1 MPERDTLGIL
11 SWPQYRVTKDQT
23 RFMGLEK
30 RRVSR
35 NRGYRMSGVEVR
47 VRHGG
52 GLHIKEIEHDRDL
65 ESQHKDHARKEPV
78 QGIQEP
84 GGVGYGG
91 MISAEYGRPV
101 YCSCPREAEYGE
113 SPNHGRAWA
122 AHSTLASTHWALVDL
137 MHAAVIDGERFEQVD
152 IRRC

>member
-1 MPERDTLGIL
+1 MLDRVVMPERDTLGIL
-11 SWPQYRVTKDQT
+11 GWPQYRVTKDQT

-101 YCSCPREAEYGE
+101 I
-113 SPNHGRAWA
+113 
-122 AHSTLASTHWALVDL
+122 
-137 MHAAVIDGERFEQVD
+137 AAVLEKQSMEKALITDELGRH
-152 IRRC
+152 IPPWLRPTGPSST